1 MGMGGMGGDAGDLG
15 DISNMSDM
23 FNLGKG
29 AKINQNEMDKQ
40 MRLTQMRDRMRSKLD
55 MKKQMKEIQDK
66 LQETQLPSITNV
78 AAPPISDDELEAL
91 FNSVGKTLKK
101 DDK

>member
-1 MGMGGMGGDAGDLG
+1 
-15 DISNMSDM
+15 
-23 FNLGKG
+23 
-29 AKINQNEMDKQ
+29 MDKQ

-66 LQETQLPSITNV
+66 LQETPLPSITN